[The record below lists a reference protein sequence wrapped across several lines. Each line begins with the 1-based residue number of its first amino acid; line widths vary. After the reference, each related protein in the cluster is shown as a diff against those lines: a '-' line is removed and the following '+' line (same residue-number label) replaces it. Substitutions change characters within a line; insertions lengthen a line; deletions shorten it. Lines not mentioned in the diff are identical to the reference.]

1 MFETRLKC
9 GYTVK
14 IEYTENGRIFA
25 AVVGHSIFLCA
36 ESIDEVEE
44 IVEKAVTSFYDE
56 QYKTGI
62 TAGIFTLCKEDDEI
76 PDWGLQLIIDVLKL
90 DITVEEFK
98 ARKS

>member
-25 AVVGHSIFLCA
+25 AVVGHNIFLCA

-44 IVEKAVTSFYDE
+44 IVEKTVASLYDE
-56 QYKTGI
+56 QYKIGI
-62 TAGIFTLCKEDDEI
+62 IGGIFTICKEDDEI
-76 PDWGLQLIIDVLKL
+76 PDWGLQLLIDALKL
-90 DITVEEFK
+90 DVTVEEFK